1 MNEQEEMSG
10 SSEVYREC
18 MRESIKY
25 CLLLLLFF
33 FLQICVHFHYSLF
46 SFIMMRMQSICDDS

>member
-18 MRESIKY
+18 MRESIKD
-25 CLLLLLFF
+25 CLLLLLVFF
-33 FLQICVHFHYSLF
+33 FFANLCSFSLF